1 MRGKILPV
9 TLELI
14 GIVAISSGIGIELA
28 SKAEIGYVIIT
39 IGSLLVAAG
48 AIIWGKFMKG
58 GG

>member
-9 TLELI
+9 TVELI
-14 GIVAISSGIGIELA
+14 GIATISSGIGIELA
-28 SKAEIGYVIIT
+28 SKAEIGYVIIS
-39 IGSLLVAAG
+39 IGSLFIATG

>member
-1 MRGKILPV
+1 MKGKILPV
-9 TLELI
+9 TVELI